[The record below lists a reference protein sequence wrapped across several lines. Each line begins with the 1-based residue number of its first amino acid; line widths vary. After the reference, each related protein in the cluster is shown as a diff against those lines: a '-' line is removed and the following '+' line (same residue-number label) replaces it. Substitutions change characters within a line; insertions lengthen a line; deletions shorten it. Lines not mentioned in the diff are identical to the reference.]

1 MKTFVV
7 LALVIALALGIFACG
22 KQEPEETTRVTL
34 YLPDHDAIETGG
46 YGFVKK
52 TMELH
57 MAKLVSLQAMELV
70 SHLVYD
76 GALPEGCDALHF
88 YVSTS
93 ELDMNAAFAEALSR
107 TGTLGETLLMGCL
120 VNTMLE
126 FFALDSITI
135 TAEGQVLQTGHE
147 IYDYP
152 LTFYGN
158 QRSDLENAGEGG
170 EA

>member
-1 MKTFVV
+1 MRNFVV
-7 LALVIALALGIFACG
+7 LALILALALGIFACG
-22 KQEPEETTRVTL
+22 KREPEETTRVTL
-34 YLPDHDAIETGG
+34 YLPDHDAVEAGG

-52 TMELH
+52 TLELH

-76 GALPEGCDALHF
+76 GALPEGCDVLHF

-93 ELDMNAAFAEALSR
+93 ELDMNAAFAQALSSS
-107 TGTLGETLLMGCL
+107 GTLGETLLLGCL

-135 TAEGQVLQTGHE
+135 TVEGEVLQTGHE
-147 IYDYP
+147 TYDHP
-152 LTFYGN
+152 LTFY
-158 QRSDLENAGEGG
+158 ENS
-170 EA
+170 